1 MMKTLTIGKAAARV
15 GVNVETIR
23 FYERRGLIAQP
34 KKPRSGFREYG
45 ADVVAR
51 IRFIRQAQEIG
62 FSLREI
68 RELLSLR
75 ADPKADCSHVQLR
88 AIIKRDEVDR
98 KIDQLQQI
106 RAALDELVST
116 CPGGGALC
124 ACTILEAMER
134 ADAQVQGT
142 GPRRKGEDPAPAR
155 RATKRNTAMK
165 TLTFAING
173 MHCEGCARTI
183 AAVVSAEPG
192 VRKASVSFK
201 TGEADILFEPAL
213 VGEGRLAAAIREAG
227 YKVTGRS
234 SSGER

>member
-1 MMKTLTIGKAAARV
+1 MMKTLTIGKAAERA

-45 ADVVAR
+45 ADVIAR

-75 ADPKADCSHVQLR
+75 ADPKTDCSHVQLR
-88 AIIKRDEVDR
+88 AIVKRDEVDR

-106 RAALDELVST
+106 RAALDELVGT

-134 ADAQVQGT
+134 ADARVQEA
-142 GPRRKGEDPAPAR
+142 GPRRKGGDPAPAR
-155 RATKRNTAMK
+155 RTIMRNTAMK
-165 TLTFAING
+165 TITFAIKG
-173 MHCEGCARTI
+173 MHCESCARTI
-183 AAVVSAEPG
+183 AAVVSAERG

-201 TGEADILFEPAL
+201 TGEADILFEPTL
-213 VGEGRLAAAIREAG
+213 VNEERLAAAVREAG
-227 YKVTGRS
+227 YKVAGRS
-234 SSGER
+234 QPGHR